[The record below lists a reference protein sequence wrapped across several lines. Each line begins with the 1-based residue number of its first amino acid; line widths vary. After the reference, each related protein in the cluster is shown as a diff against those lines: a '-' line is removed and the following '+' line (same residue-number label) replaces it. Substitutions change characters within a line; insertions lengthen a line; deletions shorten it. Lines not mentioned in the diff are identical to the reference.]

1 MFPRKWKSNF
11 FLWIVQNEY
20 MYDKFFD
27 QKYKI
32 LPTSTG
38 NYHVSRQIKA
48 KHGILLSKIYLGT
61 THSELEYA
69 KSAIYRSHSV
79 CIKG

>member
-1 MFPRKWKSNF
+1 MNHTKW
-11 FLWIVQNEY
+11 I
-20 MYDKFFD
+20 YDKFFD

-48 KHGILLSKIYLGT
+48 KHGILLSKIYLGS